1 MQIAVDKEND
11 KDLLTI
17 LSTYFLLHDNLIIA
31 SVTTVLPVFPR
42 QLQLASKKYETVETR
57 GLTTKEQ

>member
-42 QLQLASKKYETVETR
+42 QLQLASKKYETVETL

>member
-42 QLQLASKKYETVETR
+42 QLQLASKKYETVGTR

>member
-17 LSTYFLLHDNLIIA
+17 LSTYFLLHENLIIA